1 MAKVLTDEPDYGAI
15 IDSLYDK
22 TRKGKIAWEKS
33 GEPMRYRATVGDS
46 LSFVVFLY
54 ITNPDEQEAAH
65 ILRMH
70 GPDDEPIFAVSTTT
84 PELAEEQ
91 YDKISEIYRLAGR
104 IADNVDD
111 QIAQA
116 LKVLKKA

>member
-1 MAKVLTDEPDYGAI
+1 MAKAMSDEPDYESI
-15 IDSLYDK
+15 INSLYEK

-33 GEPMRYRATVGDS
+33 DEPTRYRATVGDS

-54 ITNPDEQEAAH
+54 ITNPDEQESAH

-84 PELAEEQ
+84 PELEEEH
-91 YDKISEIYRLAGR
+91 YEKISEIYRLAGR
-104 IADNVDD
+104 IADKVDD
-111 QIAQA
+111 QITQA